1 MRYLVFTALA
11 LVLLVGAASA
21 LPSEVSQTI
30 VTTASG
36 GDIYQEAYN
45 SGDVEGEGALLTQ
58 STTMTAD
65 GTGIVEQ
72 EADNYGYADGAAA
85 VVTQSISQDAT
96 GETVLQNYWEYGN
109 YAYVFGIGTTTTQT
123 MTQVGVADDYLY
135 QYALNYA
142 DPDGGSLATQSISQ
156 MATAGGDVDQYG
168 FNEAWFYGDGA
179 VAIQSVS
186 MDANAGGYAYQLGY
200 NDADMGDYDT
210 IMVDQS
216 ATLNAVAGDYVYQY
230 FYNDNS
236 EAGSNTVSDQAITM
250 SGTAGTWTE
259 QILYNGFETW
269 DPVSEATQVLTAG
282 ATAADGSAYQDAYN
296 WMYTF
301 GDDNLGQSIFL
312 NAVATEDVTQ
322 LGYNDANTYGNLNLG
337 QEVWLGGDGAYV
349 YQEADNWA
357 DLAYA
362 NTVAQ
367 YIALSAVSDDAG
379 VDQIADNFVWN
390 VYWNGDPAVPSSI
403 AQGITGAATGGVF
416 SQQYFYNYADL
427 SWDGEPSSYTVTQ
440 DNVANIVADDLVNQ
454 GLYNWIDWWA
464 PNTGAVAQNINGD
477 ASATSV
483 WQYHENWMNVF

>member
-45 SGDVEGEGALLTQ
+45 SGAVEGEGALLTQ
-58 STTMTAD
+58 STTMTAE

-72 EADNYGYADGAAA
+72 EADNYGTSIGDAA
-85 VVTQSISQDAT
+85 VVTQDISMDAT
-96 GETVLQNYWEYGN
+96 GENVGQNLFDFGN
-109 YAYVFGIGTTTTQT
+109 WAYVFGIGTTTTQT
-123 MTQVGVADDYLY
+123 FTQVADAEDYVF
-135 QYALNYA
+135 QYASNYA
-142 DPDGGSLATQSISQ
+142 DPDGGSIATQSVSQ
-156 MATAGGDVDQYG
+156 AAVAGGDIDQVGY
-168 FNEAWFYGDGA
+168 NVAWFWGDGA
-179 VAIQSVS
+179 VSVQSVS
-186 MDANAGGYAYQLGY
+186 MDANAGGYAYQYGY
-200 NDADMGDYDT
+200 NDADMGDYNT

-216 ATLNAVAGDYVYQY
+216 ATLNAVAGDYVYQD

-236 EAGSNTVSDQAITM
+236 EAGSNSVSDQAITM
-250 SGTAGTWTE
+250 SGTAGTWTA
-259 QILYNGFETW
+259 QYLYNYFETW

-282 ATAADGSAYQDAYN
+282 ANAADGIAYQDAYN

-322 LGYNDANTYGNLNLG
+322 YGYNEANTYGNLNLG

-357 DLAYA
+357 DLGYA

-367 YIALSAVSDDAG
+367 YIALSAVSDDEG
-379 VDQIADNFVWN
+379 VDQFADNFAWN
-390 VYWNGDPAVPSSI
+390 IWWNGDPAVPSSI

-416 SQQYFYNYADL
+416 SQQYFLNYADL
-427 SWDGEPSSYTVTQ
+427 SWNGVPSSYTVTQ
-440 DNVANIVADDLVNQ
+440 DNVATVAADDLVNQ
-454 GLYNWIDWWA
+454 GLVNQIDWWT

-483 WQYHENWMNVF
+483 WQYHENWMTII